1 MDYEHNDIVTKSVLG
16 AAIIGSGDVIRVNF
30 SPSAADSSKVIS
42 EKNYDELSAAV
53 NDGKILIGVLAVIMG
68 TDMVAAQYV
77 SPISFS
83 TGTFNVEFN
92 GSVYA
97 MRRNDVNTWAS

>member
-1 MDYEHNDIVTKSVLG
+1 MAFEHNDIVTKSVLD

-30 SPSAADSSKVIS
+30 APSAVYDNKVIS
-42 EKNYDELSAAV
+42 RMNYDELSTAI
-53 NDGKILIGVLAVIMG
+53 NDGKILIGVLSVIMG
-68 TDMVAAQYV
+68 TDRVAAQYV

>member
-1 MDYEHNDIVTKSVLG
+1 MDYEHNDIVTKSVLD